1 MEINLIPHNL
11 DKMHFKAGLYQ
22 NCFNCDLILL
32 VAYLSQKQIQ
42 EAVDLVKTL
51 NVGIK
56 TYPHI
61 TEIIEKIEEMSGD
74 QLLG

>member
-32 VAYLSQKQIQ
+32 VAYLSFNVWFFCVLGLRQLHVK
-42 EAVDLVKTL
+42 VLVCHS
-51 NVGIK
+51 I
-56 TYPHI
+56 YY
-61 TEIIEKIEEMSGD
+61 
-74 QLLG
+74 